1 MVVGYWQGLRALSV
15 GWRRCSHSWLGSWGA
30 VGLSSSSGRVG
41 LTAPMKAPTNA
52 GAATSCPA
60 RWDAGNTEVL
70 ALNRHPAHPPT
81 RPADAAGDP
90 GSSRCC
96 PSHAQ
101 RLLAAHLLRA
111 AESRSPPTA
120 GRVASRNRGLTRHA
134 GAVANARRPG
144 RAPLLRCRTLARQG
158 NANAT
163 DLPSSPARPRL
174 RHGIARETLAS
185 DVAHVRSFEWLP
197 HCQWGTHGSW

>member
-1 MVVGYWQGLRALSV
+1 MPVRQPLAQLVGMRETPK
-15 GWRRCSHSWLGSWGA
+15 CSHSIGIQLIHQLVQPMLQA
-30 VGLSSSSGRVG
+30 IQGR
-41 LTAPMKAPTNA
+41 A
-52 GAATSCPA
+52 GVVHRT
-60 RWDAGNTEVL
+60 
-70 ALNRHPAHPPT
+70 
-81 RPADAAGDP
+81 
-90 GSSRCC
+90 
-96 PSHAQ
+96 AQ